1 MTLKDR
7 LNDDLRAALRARDE
21 VRKSTLRLLLSAV
34 HNAEIEAGRQLDD
47 AGVTA
52 SVAREVRQRRESV
65 EEYGKAGRADLVAR
79 ESAELDILIT
89 YLPPQLSREEIV
101 AAARRII
108 AEVAAQGPADK
119 GKVMP
124 RIIAELRGKAE
135 GGEINAVVTE
145 LLARGPA

>member
-52 SVAREVRQRRESV
+52 AVAREVRQRRESI
-65 EEYGKAGRADLVAR
+65 EEYGKGGRADLVAR
-79 ESAELDILIT
+79 ENAELELLIT